1 MNKSVLGIAL
11 IFLGLQGCATEGDFQ
26 KQGLTAMTALEIKE
40 KLTGNSLVGV
50 TGKGYQVTWF
60 LRQNGTIE
68 GINGTGAA
76 RNSRDSGVW
85 DTGPNG
91 DFCTQWKNWGEGK
104 KGCYKLYLVGNDI
117 RTCRSD
123 GNCSGQFKIVQ
134 GNPDHL

>member
-40 KLTGNSLVGV
+40 KLAGNSLVGV

-91 DFCTQWKNWGEGK
+91 DFCTQWKNWEK
-104 KGCYKLYLVGNDI
+104 ARKDAI
-117 RTCRSD
+117 S
-123 GNCSGQFKIVQ
+123 FI
-134 GNPDHL
+134 